1 MLKLIFIA
9 LLLINSSAFA
19 QDCNEIGDYQKMESC
34 YHDSFNKSYR
44 QLNLKYKNLLSQ
56 LTNSPNTK
64 KAFIQNQ
71 RDWLKYAENYCELAY
86 AEEPDSR
93 GTFSRVAISI
103 CLDDL
108 YSERIEQF
116 NQMACEEG
124 NMSSTCIITKPSSF

>member
-44 QLNLKYKNLLSQ
+44 ELNLKYKNLLSQ
-56 LTNSPNTK
+56 LTNSPNAK

-71 RDWLKYAENYCELAY
+71 RDWLKYSYSYCDAKANSSSEFQGSFYRTALASCFSDLSIRRIQELKQL
-86 AEEPDSR
+86 E
-93 GTFSRVAISI
+93 
-103 CLDDL
+103 
-108 YSERIEQF
+108 
-116 NQMACEEG
+116 CEEG
-124 NMSSTCIITKPSSF
+124 DMSSTCIFYK